1 MQWLKKHF
9 LYARLEQA
17 KKSGEG
23 AAGAGTPAQQKEAK
37 VHPGVTAAGAGG
49 GVPSATGWQKMPAP
63 KGKKKKGKG
72 GKADDGIPGL
82 EAPSPYEVLNR

>member
-1 MQWLKKHF
+1 M
-9 LYARLEQA
+9 YGRPPQA
-17 KKSGEG
+17 KRGGEAAAGGG
-23 AAGAGTPAQQKEAK
+23 AAAQQKEAK
-37 VHPGVTAAGAGG
+37 AHPGVTAAGAGG

-72 GKADDGIPGL
+72 GQADDGVPGL